1 MPTLFRF
8 VVTLLVLAGIA
19 YGVMFALVLFVEPRT
34 AEISVRIPA
43 ATLDPSTKL
52 DPAK

>member
-8 VVTLLVLAGIA
+8 VVTLLILAGIA

-34 AEISVRIPA
+34 TEISVRIPPA
-43 ATLDPSTKL
+43 KLDPSKP
-52 DPAK
+52 DPGK